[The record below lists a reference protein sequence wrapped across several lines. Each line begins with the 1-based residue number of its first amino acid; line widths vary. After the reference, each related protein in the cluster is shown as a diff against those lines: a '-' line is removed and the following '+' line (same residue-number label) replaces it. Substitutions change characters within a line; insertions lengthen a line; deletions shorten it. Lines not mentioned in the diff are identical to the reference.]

1 MDGTTFPGRVA
12 FCQITDIV
20 IGTDYNTSSSLSV
33 NLITGSFPSNIATQ
47 NWRIMRRVPKDNF
60 VLVQN
65 IPSYRSSGL
74 LIPQN
79 FNPNYDPYALA
90 RKAGII
96 Q

>member
-1 MDGTTFPGRVA
+1 MDTSFTGEGLT
-12 FCQITDIV
+12 QITNILTGSDIR
-20 IGTDYNTSSSLSV
+20 TSSSIFVTS
-33 NLITGSFPSNIATQ
+33 ITLPTTDPLTQ

-65 IPSYRSSGL
+65 MPLYTDSGL

-79 FNPNYDPYALA
+79 FNPNYDPYTLA
-90 RKAGII
+90 RKAGLV